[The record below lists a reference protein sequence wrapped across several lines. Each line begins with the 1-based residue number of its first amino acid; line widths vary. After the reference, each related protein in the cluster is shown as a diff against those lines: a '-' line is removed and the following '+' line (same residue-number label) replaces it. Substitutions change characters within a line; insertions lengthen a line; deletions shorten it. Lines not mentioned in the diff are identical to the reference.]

1 MALTNPAQRSH
12 GFTDAAFASELIA
25 LRRQARW
32 GSACIEDVVATAA
45 RIRDRDPDSWVSE
58 WVWTAGETWAAAQR
72 AAVAG
77 AAIGRS
83 GQAGGAGARYLR
95 AAVYY
100 GAALSQVSRS
110 AEFARAP
117 DLWRRHRACW
127 DEAVDRAPARRIE
140 IPYAG
145 GSLPG
150 AFFPATDGRG
160 ARRPLVLMHNG
171 AYGPTSS
178 MWGLGGAA
186 AAQRGYHWMTFDG
199 PGQQSA
205 LHDRGQ
211 FLRPDWEHV
220 LSAVLDA
227 MAALPDVD
235 ATRVAA
241 IGVGQA
247 GYLLPRAMAYEHRL
261 AAAVLAPGVVDVA
274 DAWTRALPAR
284 LRAILASG
292 DTAAFD
298 RELRLSMLFAPEAGR
313 RLRARAA
320 GYGPA
325 GASPSEIFATVGA
338 YRLGEEA
345 AAVRTPLLVVE
356 PEPGAP
362 WPGQSRR
369 LAGLVT
375 GPVCLSP
382 SHDAGL
388 WLDWLERHLG

>member
-1 MALTNPAQRSH
+1 MPLIDNPAQRSDA
-12 GFTDAAFASELIA
+12 FTDGAFASELIA

-32 GSACIEDVVATAA
+32 GGARTEDVLATAA

-58 WVWTAGETWAAAQR
+58 WVWTAGEIWAAAQR
-72 AAVAG
+72 AASAG
-77 AAIGRS
+77 AAAHAAS
-83 GQAGGAGARYLR
+83 RYLH

-100 GAALSQVSRS
+100 GAALSQITRS
-110 AEFARAP
+110 AEFVRAP

-127 DEAVDRAPARRIE
+127 DEAVGRAPTPGRRIE
-140 IPYAG
+140 IPYAD

-150 AFFPATDGRG
+150 AFFPAADARG

-171 AYGPTSS
+171 AYGPTSA

-199 PGQQSA
+199 PGQQAA
-205 LHDRGQ
+205 LYERGL
-211 FLRPDWEHV
+211 FFRPDWEHV

-227 MAALPDVD
+227 VTALPEVD
-235 ATRVAA
+235 ATHVAA

-325 GASPSEIFATVGA
+325 GASPSQIFATVGA

-345 AAVRTPLLVVE
+345 TAVRTPLLVVE